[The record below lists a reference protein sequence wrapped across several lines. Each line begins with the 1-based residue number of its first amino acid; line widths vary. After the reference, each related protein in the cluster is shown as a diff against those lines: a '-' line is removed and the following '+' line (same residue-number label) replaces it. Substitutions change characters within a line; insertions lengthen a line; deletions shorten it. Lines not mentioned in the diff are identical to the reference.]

1 MMRSTLFILII
12 TLVFTGCAERGSVI
26 DIRPKTEVSKTV
38 ENKKEDFPVLKLSS
52 SREDKV
58 EEVISGSL
66 ILVIGL
72 LLIL

>member
-1 MMRSTLFILII
+1 MIKKVFYILISALI
-12 TLVFTGCAERGSVI
+12 LGGCAERGSIVSVT
-26 DIRPKTEVSKTV
+26 PKHNKATQKTEAA
-38 ENKKEDFPVLKLSS
+38 FPKLTLSS

-58 EEVISGSL
+58 QKNISGSL